1 MSRRQIADAEAAPT
15 RPGPAPRFTR
25 EEVFEAALRLLE
37 RDPERFTMRALA
49 EDLGIGVMTLYGYAS
64 SKEEILEG
72 AAVVALRDIRH
83 QPEPGMAWDET
94 LLAGARE
101 LHEVCRRFPNL
112 TSAVIWQGSPA
123 PGLFRVRERMLG
135 ALLGA
140 GFDEATA
147 LSALGTLISYAL
159 GFGAA
164 QASMLTGALSE
175 RIHELPEEGFPNL
188 NGVEDYASHL
198 SDESFEYGLELII
211 EGLRRDRSR
220 SR

>member
-1 MSRRQIADAEAAPT
+1 MSSRRAAQAEAAPA

-25 EEVFEAALRLLE
+25 EEIFEAALRLLE

-49 EDLGIGVMTLYGYAS
+49 DELGIGVMTLYGYAR

-72 AAVVALRDIRH
+72 AALVALRDIRH
-83 QPEPGMAWDET
+83 QPEPGMDWDET
-94 LLAGARE
+94 LREGARE

-135 ALLGA
+135 GLLGA
-140 GFDEATA
+140 GFDETIA
-147 LSALGTLISYAL
+147 LSALGSLVSYAL

-164 QASMLTGALSE
+164 QASMLTQALSE
-175 RIHELPEEGFPNL
+175 RIHELPEEEFPNL
-188 NGVEDYASHL
+188 TGVEDYASHL
-198 SDESFEYGLELII
+198 SDEAFEYGLELII
-211 EGLRRDRSR
+211 EGLRRSR